1 MKYQLKDLATGKVAE
16 LNALSGTLGPH
27 ALDISPLIRDL
38 GVFTYDPGFMA
49 TASTE
54 SKITY
59 IDGDAGVL
67 LYRGYPVEQL
77 AEQSSFLEVANLLIY
92 GNLPTKAQLRA
103 FHTSITRHTMIN
115 EHLLRFFEGFH
126 HDAHPMAMVSAVVAS
141 MAAFYHD
148 TMDIH
153 DPRHREIFA
162 HRVIAKL
169 PTIAAAA
176 YKHTLGQPFIYPRND
191 LSYCANMLNMFFA
204 VPCEAYAIDPV
215 ATEAI
220 ELLFILHA
228 DHEQNASTSTVRLAG
243 STGANPYAAI
253 SAGVSALWG
262 PAHGGA
268 NEAVLDM
275 LDGIGSAANIGKFL
289 ARVKDKSESVR
300 LMGFGHRVYK
310 NFDPRAKIIRAM
322 CYRVLDE
329 LGIGND
335 PVFELALT
343 LEEIALKDEYFVS
356 RKLYP
361 NVDFYSG
368 IIYSALGIPRSM
380 FTVLFAIA
388 RTAGWVAHWQEMVS
402 DPHMRIG
409 RPRQLYTGAR
419 QRDYQPIAGRLSRD
433 FVPSISILETH
444 ELAIVDA
451 DRTGAGGASKRS
463 DFT

>member
-1 MKYQLKDLATGKVAE
+1 MEALSAKIAMSTNYALKNLATGKTAE
-16 LNALSGTLGPH
+16 LKGLSGTEGPE
-27 ALDISPLIRDL
+27 ALDISHLIRDL
-38 GVFTYDPGFMA
+38 GVYTYDPGFMA

-77 AEQSSFLEVANLLIY
+77 AERSSFLEVANLLIY
-92 GNLPTKAQLRA
+92 GSLPTKAQLTA
-103 FHTSITRHTMIN
+103 FQTSITRHTMVN
-115 EHLLRFFEGFH
+115 EHLLSFFQGFH
-126 HDAHPMAMVSAVVAS
+126 HNAHPMAMVSAVVAS

-148 TMDIH
+148 TMDINE
-153 DPRHREIFA
+153 PRHREIFA
-162 HRVIAKL
+162 HRIIAKL

-191 LSYCANMLNMFFA
+191 LRYCANMLNMLFA
-204 VPCEAYAIDPV
+204 VPCEPYAIDPV
-215 ATEAI
+215 AAEALD
-220 ELLFILHA
+220 LLFILHA

-275 LDGIGSAANIGKFL
+275 LDGIGSVANIERFL
-289 ARVKDKSESVR
+289 KRVKDKSDGVR

-310 NFDPRAKIIRAM
+310 NFDPRAKIIRGM
-322 CYRVLDE
+322 CYRVLE
-329 LGIGND
+329 KLGKTNN
-335 PVFELALT
+335 PLFELSLK
-343 LEEIALKDEYFVS
+343 LEEIALKDEDFVS

-380 FTVLFAIA
+380 FTVMFAIA

-409 RPRQLYTGAR
+409 RPRQLSTGPTK
-419 QRDYQPIAGRLSRD
+419 RDYQPID
-433 FVPSISILETH
+433 
-444 ELAIVDA
+444 
-451 DRTGAGGASKRS
+451 KR
-463 DFT
+463 

>member
-1 MKYQLKDLATGKVAE
+1 MSTKYELKNLNNGKTSQLEAM
-16 LNALSGTLGPH
+16 SGTIGPDV
-27 ALDISPLIRDL
+27 LNISNLTKEQ
-38 GVFTYDPGFMA
+38 GVFTFDPGFMA

-77 AEQSSFLEVANLLIY
+77 AEKSSFLEVATLLIN
-92 GNLPTKAQLRA
+92 GTLPTKPELDA
-103 FHTSITRHTMIN
+103 FQNSIMRHTMVN
-115 EHLLRFFEGFH
+115 EQLLRFFQGFH

-148 TMDIH
+148 TTHIG

-162 HRVIAKL
+162 HRIIAKL

-191 LSYCANMLNMFFA
+191 LHYCSNMVNMFFA
-204 VPCEAYAIDPV
+204 VPCEPYAIDPV
-215 ATEAI
+215 AAEALD
-220 ELLFILHA
+220 LLFILHA

-275 LDGIGSAANIGKFL
+275 LDGIGSVANIDKFL
-289 ARVKDKSESVR
+289 ARVKDKHDSVR

-310 NFDPRAKIIRAM
+310 NFDPRAKIIRGM
-322 CYRVLDE
+322 CYRVLEKMGKGSNPLFD
-329 LGIGND
+329 LS
-335 PVFELALT
+335 LR
-343 LEEIALKDEYFVS
+343 LEEIALKDDYFVS

-380 FTVLFAIA
+380 FTVMFAIA

-402 DPHMRIG
+402 DPNMKIG
-409 RPRQLYTGAR
+409 RPRQLYTGPTK
-419 QRDYQPIAGRLSRD
+419 RDYQPI
-433 FVPSISILETH
+433 E
-444 ELAIVDA
+444 
-451 DRTGAGGASKRS
+451 KR
-463 DFT
+463 

>member
-1 MKYQLKDLATGKVAE
+1 MSTKYELKNLATGKTTL
-16 LNALSGTLGPH
+16 LNANPGTIGPDV
-27 ALDISPLIRDL
+27 LDISNLTKEQ
-38 GVFTYDPGFMA
+38 GVFTFDPGFMA

-59 IDGDAGVL
+59 IDGDKGVL

-77 AEQSSFLEVANLLIY
+77 AEKSSFLEVANLLIN
-92 GNLPTKAQLRA
+92 GSLPTKATLCA
-103 FHTSITRHTMIN
+103 FQNSIMRHTMVN
-115 EHLLRFFEGFH
+115 EQLLRFFQGFH
-126 HDAHPMAMVSAVVAS
+126 HNAHPMAMVSAVVAS

-148 TMDIH
+148 TMDID

-162 HRVIAKL
+162 HRIVAKL

-191 LSYCANMLNMFFA
+191 LRYCANMLNMFFA
-204 VPCEAYAIDPV
+204 VPCEPYAIDPV
-215 ATEAI
+215 AAEALD
-220 ELLFILHA
+220 LLFILHA

-275 LDGIGSAANIGKFL
+275 LDGIGSVANIDKFL
-289 ARVKDKSESVR
+289 ARVKDKSDHVR

-310 NFDPRAKIIRAM
+310 NFDPRAKIIRGM
-322 CYRVLDE
+322 CYRVLE
-329 LGIGND
+329 KLGKTNN
-335 PVFELALT
+335 PLFELSLK

-380 FTVLFAIA
+380 FTVMFAIA

-402 DPHMRIG
+402 DPNMRIG
-409 RPRQLYTGAR
+409 RPRQLYTGPT
-419 QRDYQPIAGRLSRD
+419 QRDYQPID
-433 FVPSISILETH
+433 
-444 ELAIVDA
+444 
-451 DRTGAGGASKRS
+451 KR
-463 DFT
+463 

>member
-1 MKYQLKDLATGKVAE
+1 MSTKYELKNLTTGKTSQLKAI
-16 LNALSGTLGPH
+16 SGTIGPDVI
-27 ALDISPLIRDL
+27 DISNLTKDQ
-38 GVFTYDPGFMA
+38 GVFTFDPGFMA

-77 AEQSSFLEVANLLIY
+77 AKQSSFLEVATLLIN
-92 GNLPTKAQLRA
+92 GTLPTKAELDA
-103 FHTSITRHTMIN
+103 FTDSIMRHTMVN
-115 EHLLRFFEGFH
+115 EQLLGFFRGFH

-148 TMDIH
+148 TTHIG

-162 HRVIAKL
+162 HRIIAKL

-191 LSYCANMLNMFFA
+191 LHYTSNMLNMFFA
-204 VPCEAYAIDPV
+204 VPCEPYAIDPV
-215 ATEAI
+215 AAEALD
-220 ELLFILHA
+220 LLFILHA

-275 LDGIGSAANIGKFL
+275 LDGIGSVANIDKFL
-289 ARVKDKSESVR
+289 ARVKDKSDSVR

-310 NFDPRAKIIRAM
+310 NFDPRAKIIRDM
-322 CYRVLDE
+322 CYRVLE
-329 LGIGND
+329 KMGKGNNPLFD
-335 PVFELALT
+335 LSLK
-343 LEEIALKDEYFVS
+343 LEEIALQDEYFVS

-380 FTVLFAIA
+380 FTVMFAIA

-402 DPHMRIG
+402 DPNMKIG
-409 RPRQLYTGAR
+409 RPRQLYTGPTK
-419 QRDYQPIAGRLSRD
+419 RDYQPI
-433 FVPSISILETH
+433 E
-444 ELAIVDA
+444 
-451 DRTGAGGASKRS
+451 KR
-463 DFT
+463 